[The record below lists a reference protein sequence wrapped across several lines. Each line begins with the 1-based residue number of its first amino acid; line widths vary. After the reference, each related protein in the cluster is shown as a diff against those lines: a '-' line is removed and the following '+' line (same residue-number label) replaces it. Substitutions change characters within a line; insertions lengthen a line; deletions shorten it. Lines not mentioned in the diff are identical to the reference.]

1 MVTTQERTGATTLV
15 QQLESYGVEFV
26 FGLCGHTN
34 IAALNALESS
44 SITFLTARHE
54 QVATHMADG
63 YARLSGKA
71 GVALL
76 HVGPGLTN
84 ACTGVATA
92 WADSIPLVVI
102 CGDVPSYYHGRGPH
116 QEINLRRDDDQRS
129 VFEPFV
135 KRSWNVGRVED
146 LPRFLERAFW
156 TATSG
161 RPGPVL
167 VNVPMDMF
175 SRPYD
180 GESDYPLPGETAA
193 PALPSEAAERIVAE
207 LAAARQPLV
216 YVGGGL
222 RSPRAREALL
232 RLVERLELPVAHSL
246 MGKGTI
252 ADAHPLLVGMLGF
265 WGTEYGNDY
274 ARNADLI
281 LALGTRFAETDAN
294 SWDPR
299 FGVRV
304 PPTRLFQ
311 IDIDAAEIGRN
322 YPVEFGAVAS
332 LEQALP
338 ELWRAA
344 ERLGATPVERAPQR
358 DAIAAARS
366 EVWARMAERGALD
379 DFPLAP
385 ERILEDLR
393 RHLPAETVLVTDVG
407 WNKNGVAQCYQLP
420 EAGRFVTPGG
430 FSTMGYGPAAAIGA
444 KIASPERPI
453 VALIGDGAMS
463 NQLSAIVTAAE
474 HRVGVVWVVMNNAAF
489 GTIAGLQE
497 SHYGTDYGC
506 VFLDAATGEP
516 YTPDFAG
523 IARSCGVQGIRVG
536 AADELV
542 PALEEAL
549 ASGGP
554 ALIDVPMLND
564 PVPTPGHWNIN
575 DIYQGVF

>member
-15 QQLESYGVEFV
+15 RQLEAYGVEYV

-34 IAALNALESS
+34 IAALNALEPSP
-44 SITFLTARHE
+44 ITFLTARHE
-54 QVATHMADG
+54 QVATHAADG
-63 YARLSGKA
+63 YARLSGKP
-71 GVALL
+71 GVVLL

-116 QEINLRRDDDQRS
+116 QEINLRRDDDQGS

-135 KRSWNVGRVED
+135 KRVWTVGRVED
-146 LPRFLERAFW
+146 LPRFIERAFW

-175 SRPYD
+175 SRQC
-180 GESDYPLPGETAA
+180 EELTDYPLPVETAA
-193 PALPSEAAERIVAE
+193 PALPPDAAERIVAE

-216 YVGGGL
+216 YIGGGL
-222 RSPRAREALL
+222 RSPGAREALL

-246 MGKGTI
+246 MGKGAI
-252 ADAHPLLVGMLGF
+252 ADAHPLLIGMLGF
-265 WGTEYGNDY
+265 WGTEFGNDY
-274 ARNADLI
+274 ARNADVI

-299 FGVRV
+299 FGLRV

-311 IDIDAAEIGRN
+311 IDIDDAEIGRN

-332 LEQALP
+332 LEEALP
-338 ELWRAA
+338 QLWNAA
-344 ERLGATPVERAPQR
+344 ERLGAAPAERASQR
-358 DAIAAARS
+358 DAIARARS
-366 EVWARMAERGALD
+366 EIWTRMADRGGVD
-379 DFPLAP
+379 DFPLTP

-393 RHLPAETVLVTDVG
+393 RHLPADTVLVTDVG

-420 EAGRFVTPGG
+420 ETGRFVTPGG

-463 NQLSAIVTAAE
+463 NQLSAIVTAVE
-474 HRVGVVWVVMNNAAF
+474 HRVGVIWVVMNNAAF

-523 IARSCGVQGIRVG
+523 IARSCGALGIRVES
-536 AADELV
+536 ADELA
-542 PALEEAL
+542 PALEGAM
-549 ASGGP
+549 ANPSP
-554 ALIDVPMLND
+554 ALIDVPMVND

-575 DIYQGVF
+575 DIYQGMF